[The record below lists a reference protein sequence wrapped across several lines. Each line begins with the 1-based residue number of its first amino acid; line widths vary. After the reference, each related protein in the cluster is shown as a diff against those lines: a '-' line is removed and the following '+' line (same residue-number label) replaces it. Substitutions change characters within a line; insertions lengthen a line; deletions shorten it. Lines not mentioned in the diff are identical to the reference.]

1 MLNQCNVM
9 QLKDEIDTGNLKI
22 GVVGAGSW
30 GTALANL
37 LACKGYAIDLWVF
50 EKEIKDQ
57 IQQSGENS
65 VFLPGVK
72 LSSNL
77 HPSNDLAEVVS
88 AKDMVLVVVPSHVV
102 RETTLKVADH
112 LSKDTIIVSASK
124 GIENKTH
131 LTMTGVMQE
140 TLVEIPAH
148 HLAVLSGPS
157 FAREV
162 ARNLPTVVTVASKDS
177 AAAARVQQVMVTPHF
192 RVYTSED
199 VIGVELGGSLKNVIA
214 IAAGVIDGLELGLN
228 TRAALIT
235 RGMTEIRRLGLK
247 MGANPRTFTGLAGF
261 GDLILTCTG
270 HLSRNHTVGKKIGQ
284 GEKVNDILGQMRM
297 VAEGVKTAKSVY
309 NLSRKLGVEMPIS
322 HETYRI
328 LYEDLSPKEAVI
340 RLMTRDLKRE
350 LDDE

>member
-1 MLNQCNVM
+1 M

-102 RETTLKVADH
+102 RETTLKMADH

-177 AAAARVQQVMVTPHF
+177 AAAALVQQVMVTPHF

-247 MGANPRTFTGLAGF
+247 MDANPRTFTGLAGF

-322 HETYRI
+322 HEIYRI
-328 LYEDLSPKEAVI
+328 LYEDLSPKEAVT
-340 RLMTRDLKRE
+340 RLMTRDLKQE
-350 LDDE
+350 LDEE

>member
-1 MLNQCNVM
+1 M
-9 QLKDEIDTGNLKI
+9 QSIDATDASQLKI

-37 LACKGYAIDLWVF
+37 LASKGYAIDWWVF
-50 EKEIKDQ
+50 EKEVKDQ
-57 IQQSGENS
+57 IQQTGENS
-65 VFLPGVK
+65 IFLPDVK

-77 HPSNDLAEVVS
+77 RPSNDLAEVVS
-88 AKDMVLVVVPSHVV
+88 DKDLVLVVVPSHVV
-102 RETTLKVADH
+102 RETTLIMADH
-112 LSKDTIIVSASK
+112 LSKDTILVSASK

-131 LTMTGVMQE
+131 LTMTGVLQE
-140 TLVEIPAH
+140 TLVNIPSD

-162 ARNLPTVVTVASKDS
+162 VRNLPTVVTVASKNS
-177 AAAARVQQVMVTPHF
+177 AVAARVQQVMATPHF
-192 RVYTSED
+192 RVYTSDD

-235 RGMTEIRRLGLK
+235 RGMTEIRRLGLN

-309 NLSRKLGVEMPIS
+309 NLSRKLGVDMPIS

-328 LYEDLSPKEAVI
+328 LYEDLSPREAVI
-340 RLMTRDLKRE
+340 RLMTRDLKQE
-350 LDDE
+350 LDEE

>member
-1 MLNQCNVM
+1 M
-9 QLKDEIDTGNLKI
+9 QPIDATAASKLKI

-37 LACKGYAIDLWVF
+37 LACKGYAIDWWVF
-50 EKEIKDQ
+50 EKEVKDQ
-57 IQQSGENS
+57 IQQTGENS
-65 VFLPGVK
+65 VFLPDVK

-88 AKDMVLVVVPSHVV
+88 AKDVVLIVVPSHVV
-102 RETTLKVADH
+102 RQTTSNMADH
-112 LSKDTIIVSASK
+112 LSQDTILVSASK

-131 LTMTGVMQE
+131 LTMTGVLQE
-140 TLVEIPAH
+140 TLAAIPADR
-148 HLAVLSGPS
+148 LAVLSGPS

-162 ARNLPTVVTVASKDS
+162 VRNLPTVVTVASKD
-177 AAAARVQQVMVTPHF
+177 AAVAALVQQVMATPHF
-192 RVYTSED
+192 RVYTSDD

-235 RGMTEIRRLGLK
+235 RGMTEIRRLGLN

-284 GEKVNDILGQMRM
+284 GEKISDILGQMRM

-340 RLMTRDLKRE
+340 RLMTRELKQE
-350 LDDE
+350 LDED